1 MQNFLQGVASRQASN
16 EQKCC
21 ILIQIDGNEGKV
33 PFLRIAINYF
43 HNEGG
48 GGAAAAL
55 GFGSEWQS
63 MECSIKE
70 EGK

>member
-1 MQNFLQGVASRQASN
+1 MPNFLQGVACRQATN
-16 EQKCC
+16 KKCC

-43 HNEGG
+43 HNEEG
-48 GGAAAAL
+48 GGAWFLDRNCRVWNA
-55 GFGSEWQS
+55 SVR
-63 MECSIKE
+63 E